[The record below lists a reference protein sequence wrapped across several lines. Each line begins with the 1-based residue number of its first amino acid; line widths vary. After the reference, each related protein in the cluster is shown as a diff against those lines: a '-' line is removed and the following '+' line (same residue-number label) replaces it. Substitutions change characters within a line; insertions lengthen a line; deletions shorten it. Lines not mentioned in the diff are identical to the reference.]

1 MVSLALF
8 LSLVLPGWSPVSAQ
22 DSVDLWGA
30 WGEWSG
36 KNARTFAGGYAL
48 GMSYVADV
56 GWPADL
62 GVDVLFARLDADQL
76 ARVVDEFEAS
86 VVLRRWVLGRG
97 ARIRPFLGARGGY
110 TRLSADL
117 EDLKFEQ
124 NGVVGGP
131 VLGFVF
137 PTGKTLSP
145 MVSFEALR
153 IHYQDTSLFLEGVKL
168 PQSGGSAWRFFARVG
183 ITFGSGWERRGR

>member
-1 MVSLALF
+1 MTLLLPLGLPPGSPAL
-8 LSLVLPGWSPVSAQ
+8 AQ

-30 WGEWSG
+30 WGDWSG
-36 KNARTFAGGYAL
+36 ENAATFAGGYAL

-62 GVDVLFARLDADQL
+62 GVDVLFARFDADQL
-76 ARVVDEFEAS
+76 SRVVDEFEAS
-86 VVLRRWVLGRG
+86 VVLRRWMLGRG
-97 ARIRPFLGARGGY
+97 ARVRPFVGARGGY

-124 NGVVGGP
+124 NGAVGGP
-131 VLGFVF
+131 ILGFVF

-145 MVSFEALR
+145 MISMEALR

-168 PQSGGSAWRFFARVG
+168 PQSGGSAWRFFVRVG
-183 ITFGSGWERRGR
+183 VTFGSGWERRGR